1 MFHQLLTPVGDSLA
15 LSFVV
20 AALPIVTVLV
30 MLGVL
35 RRPAWQASLGG
46 LIVAFVI
53 AVLLWHFPVGLAI
66 DSVVAGAVFAI
77 WPVMWI
83 VVNALLLYN
92 IAVASGRFDAFRKW
106 VLEHMPDDRR
116 IVLVVIGF
124 CFGCLLEG
132 IAGFGTPVAITSAL
146 LIMVGFPPLEAL
158 TFTLIFNTAPVAFGA
173 LGAPVTVL
181 GQVTGLPAT
190 ALGAMIGRQLPFM
203 ALLLPF
209 YVMAIYGGIRSVR
222 ALWPALLVAGG
233 SFASAQFVSSNFL
246 DYALTDVL
254 SSLTALIVTLAFLH
268 VWAPKPDPEFTIR
281 RDGTAFAARAVGA
294 DVVQSRSA
302 GAVPGW
308 QGWVPWLVVSAVVIV
323 WTHLQIFA
331 IGQKAIPWPGLHN
344 QVFITLYN
352 KPYAAVYVFQPLA
365 TGTAILVSV
374 IITAAL
380 VGVGP
385 GRFMECVAQTWRQA
399 RIAILTVALIVGLA
413 FLMNYSGLNYTLG
426 LGVSSVGIFFPLLS
440 PFLGWVAVFLSG
452 SDTSG
457 NALFGNLQV
466 VAANQLGLNPTL
478 IAATNSSGGVMGKMI
493 SPQNIAT
500 GVSVTDLKDHEGI
513 VFARTFKHS
522 VALTLLLGVLVVLQQ
537 YAVPWMI
544 PSQGVVTPAAPPAA
558 AVTPPASP
566 AAPAPPPP
574 APAR

>member
-1 MFHQLLTPVGDSLA
+1 MFHQLLTPVGGSLL
-15 LSFVV
+15 LSFLV

-46 LIVAFVI
+46 LVMGLLI
-53 AVLLWHFPVGLAI
+53 AVLVWDLPAGLAFN
-66 DSVVAGAVFAI
+66 SVAAGAVFAL

-83 VVNALLLYN
+83 VFNALLLYN
-92 IAVASGRFDAFRKW
+92 IAVVSGRFDAFRDW
-106 VLEHMPDDRR
+106 VVEHLPNDRR
-116 IVLVVIGF
+116 VVLVVIGF

-146 LIMVGFPPLEAL
+146 LILVGFPALEAL

-181 GQVTGLPAT
+181 GQVTGLPAVT
-190 ALGAMIGRQLPFM
+190 LGAMIGRQLPFIAM
-203 ALLLPF
+203 LLPF
-209 YVMAIYGGIRSVR
+209 YVMALYGGMRSVR
-222 ALWPALLVAGG
+222 ALWPVLLVAGG
-233 SFASAQFVSSNFL
+233 SFAIGQFVSSNYL

-254 SSLTALIVTLAFLH
+254 SSLSALVATLVFLR
-268 VWAPKPDPEFTIR
+268 VWSPAVAPEFAMNLPSLATR
-281 RDGTAFAARAVGA
+281 GVGA
-294 DVVQSRSA
+294 EVVQSRA
-302 GAVPGW
+302 TATVPGW
-308 QGWVPWLVVSAVVIV
+308 QGWIPWIVVSIVVII
-323 WTHLQIFA
+323 WTHLKIFT
-331 IGQKAIPWPGLHN
+331 IGQQSIPWPGLHN
-344 QVFITLYN
+344 QVLITLYN
-352 KPYAAVYVFQPLA
+352 DKPYAAVWTFQPLA
-365 TGTAILVSV
+365 TGTAILLSA

-385 GRFMECVAQTWRQA
+385 GRFVACVGQTWRQS

-413 FLMNYSGLNYTLG
+413 YLMNYSGLNYTLG
-426 LGVSSVGIFFPLLS
+426 LGVSSVGFLFPLLS

-466 VAANQLGLNPTL
+466 VAANQLGLNPVL

-500 GVSVTDLKDHEGI
+500 GVSVTDLKGQEGV

-522 VALTLLLGVLVVLQQ
+522 IVLTLVLGILVVLQQ
-537 YAVPWMI
+537 YVFPWMI
-544 PSQGVVTPAAPPAA
+544 P
-558 AVTPPASP
+558 
-566 AAPAPPPP
+566 
-574 APAR
+574 

>member
-1 MFHQLLTPVGDSLA
+1 MFHQLLTPVGGSLF

-46 LIVAFVI
+46 LVAGLLI
-53 AVLLWHFPVGLAI
+53 AVLVWDLPAGLAL
-66 DSVVAGAVFAI
+66 DSVAAGAVFAL

-83 VVNALLLYN
+83 VFNALLLYN
-92 IAVASGRFDAFRKW
+92 IAVVSGRFDAFRDW
-106 VLEHMPDDRR
+106 VIEHLPNDRR
-116 IVLVVIGF
+116 VVLVVIGF

-132 IAGFGTPVAITSAL
+132 ISGFGTPVAITSAL
-146 LIMVGFPPLEAL
+146 LILVGFPPLEAL

-181 GQVTGLPAT
+181 GQVTGLPAVT
-190 ALGAMIGRQLPFM
+190 LGAMIGRQLPFLAM
-203 ALLLPF
+203 LLPF
-209 YVMAIYGGIRSVR
+209 YVMALYGGMRSVR
-222 ALWPALLVAGG
+222 ALWPVLLVAGG
-233 SFASAQFVSSNFL
+233 SFAFGQFVSSNYL

-254 SSLTALIVTLAFLH
+254 SSLIALVATLAFLR
-268 VWAPKPDPEFTIR
+268 VWSPADAPEFTMNLPSLASPGLATR
-281 RDGTAFAARAVGA
+281 GVGA
-294 DVVQSRSA
+294 EVVQARS
-302 GAVPGW
+302 GATVPAW
-308 QGWVPWLVVSAVVIV
+308 QGWVPWIVVSVVVIA
-323 WTHLQIFA
+323 WTHFKIFT
-331 IGQKAIPWPGLHN
+331 IGQQAIPWPGLHN
-344 QVFITLYN
+344 QVLITLYN
-352 KPYAAVYVFQPLA
+352 DKPYAAVWTFQPLA
-365 TGTAILVSV
+365 TGTAILLSA

-385 GRFMECVAQTWRQA
+385 GRFVACVGQTWRQS
-399 RIAILTVALIVGLA
+399 RIAIFTVALIVGLA
-413 FLMNYSGLNYTLG
+413 YLMNYSGLNYTLG
-426 LGVSSVGIFFPLLS
+426 LGVASVGILFPLLS

-466 VAANQLGLNPTL
+466 VAANQLGLNPVL

-500 GVSVTDLKDHEGI
+500 GVSVTDLKGQEGV

-522 VALTLLLGVLVVLQQ
+522 IVLTLVLGVLVVLQQ
-537 YAVPWMI
+537 YVFPWMI
-544 PSQGVVTPAAPPAA
+544 P
-558 AVTPPASP
+558 
-566 AAPAPPPP
+566 
-574 APAR
+574 